1 MKKIALVISFF
12 FFGMSFSFSQ
22 YPVNLFAEYFEN
34 EDYTGFRDIE
44 EALKT
49 PNEVYLLDLEDQGL
63 TQIPKEVFLFPNL
76 KGLNL
81 KYNDL
86 TSIPDS
92 IHLLKNL
99 KVLSFAFNSIDFI
112 PNSIP
117 NSIASLTNLE
127 YFDFIFKEVIFCFK

>member
-1 MKKIALVISFF
+1 
-12 FFGMSFSFSQ
+12 MSFLFSQ
-22 YPVNLFAEYFEN
+22 YPDNLYSEYFES
-34 EDYTGFRDIE
+34 ESYTGFRDIE

-92 IHLLKNL
+92 IRLLKNL
-99 KVLSFAFNSIDFI
+99 KVLSFAFNSI
-112 PNSIP
+112 NTIP
-117 NSIASLTNLE
+117 NSIASLINLE
-127 YFDFIFKEVIFCFK
+127 YISQILNHAPL